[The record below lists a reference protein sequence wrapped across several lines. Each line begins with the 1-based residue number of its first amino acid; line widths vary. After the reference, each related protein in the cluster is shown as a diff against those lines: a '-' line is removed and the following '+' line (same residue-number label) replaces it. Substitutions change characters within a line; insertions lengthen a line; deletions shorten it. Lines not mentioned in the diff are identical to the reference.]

1 MTNELA
7 CPCGSKIDYSVCCE
21 KLIAGIAVAQTAQ
34 QLMRSRFSAFAK
46 NEIDYLI
53 ATWHPSK
60 RHEINRQ
67 SLLKT
72 AESCDWLS
80 LSILDTA
87 EGQQADEQG
96 EVEFLAIFKEEK
108 LEAMQERSRFVKENG
123 QWFYLGGVQKKP
135 VLPGRND
142 PCWCG
147 SGKKS
152 KKCHGVV
159 G

>member
-1 MTNELA
+1 MADELV
-7 CPCGSKIDYSVCCE
+7 CPCGSKKNYWECCE
-21 KLIAGIAVAQTAQ
+21 QLISGNAVAQTAR
-34 QLMRSRFSAFAK
+34 QLMRSRFSAYSK

-60 RHEINRQ
+60 RHEISKQ

-96 EVEFLAIFKEEK
+96 EVEFLAVFKEEK
-108 LEAMQERSRFVKENG
+108 LGAMQERSRFIKENG
-123 QWFYLGGVQKKP
+123 QWFYVDGIQKKP
-135 VLPGRND
+135 TLPGRSD

-152 KKCHGVV
+152 KKCHGVID
-159 G
+159 